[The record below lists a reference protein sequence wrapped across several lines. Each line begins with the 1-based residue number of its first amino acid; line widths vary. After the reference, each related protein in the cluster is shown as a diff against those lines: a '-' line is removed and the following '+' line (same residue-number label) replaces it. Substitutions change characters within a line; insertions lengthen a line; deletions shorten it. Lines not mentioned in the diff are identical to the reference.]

1 MTALIKLLQICLTT
15 SRKAS
20 IAMKTC
26 IFGGTFDPPHIGHL
40 LIAQTIIESEN
51 FERLIFVPANISPA
65 KQGRNISSP
74 NKRLEMLNLAL
85 TGNENFEISDFEINK
100 GDISYTID
108 TITEFAKNLGT
119 DKKDLY
125 FLMGSDTLRDF
136 HNWKDPKKI
145 MNLCNIIVAIR
156 PGFTPSDIP
165 QWVLDNV
172 HFANIPQF
180 EISSTTIRERWSD
193 GKTIRYMVPKE
204 VWEYINENGMY

>member
-1 MTALIKLLQICLTT
+1 
-15 SRKAS
+15 
-20 IAMKTC
+20 MKTC

-65 KQGRNISSP
+65 KQGKVISSTK
-74 NKRLEMLNLAL
+74 KRLDMLNMAL
-85 TGNENFEISDFEINK
+85 VGNDNFEISDFEINK

-108 TITEFAKNLGT
+108 TVNEFAQNRNLE
-119 DKKDLY
+119 KKDLY
-125 FLMGSDTLRDF
+125 FLMGSDTLREF
-136 HNWKDPKKI
+136 HKWKDPKKI

-165 QWVLDNV
+165 QWILDEV

-180 EISSTTIRERWSD
+180 EISSTNIRGRWRD
-193 GKTIRYMVPKE
+193 GKTIRYMVPKD
-204 VWEYINENGMY
+204 VWKYINKNGLY